1 MAAVCAGLTNAG
13 QPCTAF
19 AVSDSVYC
27 FAHAPERKA
36 ERLAARIAGGRARQP
51 LSVAA
56 KPDTMR
62 LRSVEDVQRLLEAV
76 ALDAMQMSN
85 GQARNR
91 LLVAVAQVA
100 LTAIERADDVTAI
113 RDAVERLRAESRFGI
128 EHPALHVAR

>member
-36 ERLAARIAGGRARQP
+36 ERLAARKAGGRARQP

-62 LRSVEDVQRLLEAV
+62 LRTVEDVQQLLEAV
-76 ALDAMQMSN
+76 ALDALQMSN

-100 LTAIERADDVTAI
+100 LTAIERADDLGAI
-113 RDAVERLRAESRFGI
+113 RAAVDRLRVEPHAPR
-128 EHPALHVAR
+128 LAR

>member
-1 MAAVCAGLTNAG
+1 MAAICAGLTNAG

-27 FAHAPERKA
+27 FMHAPERKA
-36 ERLAARIAGGRARQP
+36 ERTAARVAGGRARQP

-62 LRSVEDVQRLLEAV
+62 LRTVEDVQQLLEAV